1 MIWFFWFFWFLLS
14 ILPIWGN
21 ILWDMEGNLLLQLS
35 TVRRK
40 GGLHCTQSMHLA
52 PNKLVTP
59 GQKELNYI
67 YKGMKYGMFLLI
79 QVHLFICPLG
89 KSMFQLTAGSF
100 SRAPPTYRCIDHA
113 LQCHRRPVGRCPD
126 GGGATLPLR
135 EFPFETSRG
144 VEVSFPQWG
153 QIGFDQF
160 ILRLQALL

>member
-1 MIWFFWFFWFLLS
+1 
-14 ILPIWGN
+14 
-21 ILWDMEGNLLLQLS
+21 MEGNLLLQLS
-35 TVRRK
+35 TLRRK

-67 YKGMKYGMFLLI
+67 YKGMKYSMFLLI

-89 KSMFQLTAGSF
+89 KSMFQLTAGSC
-100 SRAPPTYRCIDHA
+100 SRAPPTFRCIENA

-135 EFPFETSRG
+135 EFLFETSRG
-144 VEVSFPQWG
+144 VEVSFPQ
-153 QIGFDQF
+153 
-160 ILRLQALL
+160 